1 LSTWAIST
9 RKKPVEIDGTLDGAD
24 SGSCRTEEMMIKA
37 RRLLVRERTRRA
49 VRAELALL
57 AQELFTAQGYDQ
69 TTLDDFV
76 AAAVMSKRTFFRYF
90 SSKDD
95 LVLGKYE
102 MFGDAVTDTLDARPP
117 DEPIWEALRRAFDVV
132 ADYFDDPALHAQAV
146 AMEKMIHGT
155 PALSAGEWE
164 RVSRVQNQLLTTVRD
179 RIGQHDPADPRPATI
194 AGAGMACVM
203 AAKTA
208 WITSN
213 QAHSFNDLL
222 DQAMATVKP
231 T

>member
-1 LSTWAIST
+1 VQGMQQGN
-9 RKKPVEIDGTLDGAD
+9 PVP
-24 SGSCRTEEMMIKA
+24 
-37 RRLLVRERTRRA
+37 VRERTRRA
-49 VRAELALL
+49 VRTELALL
-57 AQELFTAQGYDQ
+57 AQGLFTARGYDQ

-76 AAAVMSKRTFFRYF
+76 AAAGLSKRTFFRYF
-90 SSKDD
+90 SSKED

-102 MFGDAVTDTLDARPP
+102 MFGDALTEALAARPA
-117 DEPIWEALRRAFDVV
+117 DEPIWAALRRAFDVV
-132 ADYFDDPALHAQAV
+132 ADYFDDPAHHTQAV
-146 AMEKMIHGT
+146 AMEKIIHDT

-164 RVSRVQNQLLTTVRD
+164 RVSRVQNQLLTMVRD
-179 RIGQHDPADPRPATI
+179 RTGQHDPADPRPATI
-194 AGAGMACVM
+194 TGAAMACVM

-222 DQAMATVKP
+222 DRAMAAVKP